1 MADIFLSYAR
11 EDVDAARALAA
22 GLEGLGCSVWWDR
35 KIRGGTEF
43 SSEIEEA
50 LGAAGAIIVL
60 WSKSS
65 LRSHWVRDEAAFGR
79 DTGKLIPVTIDRSD
93 PPLGFRQFHTLNLT
107 TLNGVDG
114 ADLPSELKAAIDLK
128 LGRAGQSSVIGR
140 APELDQEIRFCT
152 ASDGTGLA
160 YSVIG
165 EGPPLVKSANWMN
178 HLEFEWGSPIW
189 SHWIRELARGRT
201 LLRYD
206 ERGNGMSDR
215 NPASLTFDDFV
226 EDLETVTDAAGM
238 EQFDL
243 LGISQGASVAVAY
256 AVRHPDRVKRLI
268 LYSGFPVG
276 AFASGD
282 EDRRAQEQ
290 AMITLVSSGWGGEG
304 PAFRQLFTNIF
315 FPHGTAEEIAWFN
328 ELQKVSATAAQ
339 AQRIMEVIATIDV
352 RDLLPMVSV
361 PTLVVHG
368 REDQAVPV
376 EIAHKMAASIPD
388 ARFATLET
396 KNHILTEHEPAWG
409 KFQQQLRAFLT
420 NDGVTGG

>member
-22 GLEGLGCSVWWDR
+22 GLENQGCSVWWDR

-43 SSEIEEA
+43 SSEIEDA
-50 LGAAGAIIVL
+50 LAAAVAIIVL

-79 DTGKLIPVTIDRSD
+79 DTGKLIPVTIDGSE
-93 PPLGFRQFHTLNLT
+93 PPLGFRQFHTLSLT
-107 TLNGVDG
+107 ALHGVDG
-114 ADLPSELKAAIDLK
+114 AHLPSELEAAIDLK
-128 LGRAGQSSVIGR
+128 LGTAGQPVDIGR
-140 APELDQEIRFCT
+140 APELDQEIQFCN

-189 SHWIRELARGRT
+189 SHWIRERARGHT

-215 NPASLTFDDFV
+215 NPVSLTFEDFV

-243 LGISQGASVAVAY
+243 LGISQGASVAIAY
-256 AVRHPDRVKRLI
+256 AVRHPDRVKRLV

-276 AFASGD
+276 AFAPGD
-282 EDRRAQEQ
+282 EARRAQEQ
-290 AMITLVSSGWGGEG
+290 AMITLVGSGWGGES

-339 AQRIMEVIATIDV
+339 AQRIMETIAHIDV

-376 EIAHKMAASIPD
+376 EIARRMAARIPG

-409 KFQQQLRAFLT
+409 KFQHQLRAFLT
-420 NDGVTGG
+420 NESVTGG

>member
-1 MADIFLSYAR
+1 M
-11 EDVDAARALAA
+11 
-22 GLEGLGCSVWWDR
+22 
-35 KIRGGTEF
+35 
-43 SSEIEEA
+43 
-50 LGAAGAIIVL
+50 
-60 WSKSS
+60 
-65 LRSHWVRDEAAFGR
+65 
-79 DTGKLIPVTIDRSD
+79 
-93 PPLGFRQFHTLNLT
+93 GFRQFHTLNLAA
-107 TLNGVDG
+107 LHGVDG
-114 ADLPSELKAAIDLK
+114 ANLSSELKAAIDLK
-128 LGRAGQSSVIGR
+128 LGPAGQSADLRR

-189 SHWIRELARGRT
+189 SHWIRELARGHT

-215 NPASLTFDDFV
+215 NPASLTFEDFV
-226 EDLETVTDAAGM
+226 EDLETVTGAAGM

-243 LGISQGASVAVAY
+243 LGISQGASVAIAY
-256 AVRHPDRVKRLI
+256 AARHPNRVKRLI

-276 AFASGD
+276 ALASGD
-282 EDRRAQEQ
+282 NARRAQEQ
-290 AMITLVSSGWGGEG
+290 AMITLVGSGWGGES

-315 FPHGTAEEIAWFN
+315 FPTGTAEEIAWFN
-328 ELQKVSATAAQ
+328 ELQKVSATADQ

-352 RDLLPMVSV
+352 RDLLPMVSA

-376 EIAHKMAASIPD
+376 ETARKMAASIPG

>member
-11 EDVDAARALAA
+11 DDADAARALAA
-22 GLEGLGCSVWWDR
+22 ALEGQGCSVWWDR

-43 SSEIEEA
+43 SNEIEDA
-50 LGAAGAIIVL
+50 LGAARAIIVL
-60 WSKSS
+60 WSKTA

-79 DTGKLIPVTIDRSD
+79 DNGKLIPVTIDGSE

-107 TLNGVDG
+107 GLHGLDG
-114 ADLPSELKAAIDLK
+114 ANLPPELEAAIGLK
-128 LGRAGQSSVIGR
+128 LGKAGQTADLRR
-140 APELDQEIRFCT
+140 APELNQEIRFCS
-152 ASDGTGLA
+152 APDGTGLA

-189 SHWIRELARGRT
+189 SHWIRELARGNT

-215 NPASLTFDDFV
+215 EPASLTFEDFV
-226 EDLETVTDAAGM
+226 EDLQTVTEAAGM

-243 LGISQGASVAVAY
+243 LGISQGASVAIAY
-256 AVRHPDRVKRLI
+256 AVRHPNRVKRLI
-268 LYSGFPVG
+268 LYSGFPMG
-276 AFASGD
+276 AFAGED
-282 EDRRAQEQ
+282 EARVAQEQ
-290 AMITLVSSGWGGEG
+290 AMITLTGSGWGGES

-339 AQRIMEVIATIDV
+339 AQRIMETIAKIDV

-368 REDQAVPV
+368 RGDQAVPV
-376 EIAHKMAASIPD
+376 EIARKMAARIPG

-409 KFQQQLRAFLT
+409 KFQQQFRAFLAS
-420 NDGVTGG
+420 DAVTKG